1 MIEFHR
7 ARLMAIDN
15 WGAVQSAMASQADSV
30 TAVCQTLG
38 VTSLGAHSVIAMA
51 NGPLPERGQVESQ
64 LNALDYLRHVVDGN
78 RPVS

>member
-15 WGAVQSAMASQADSV
+15 WGTVQQAMAAQGTDSV
-30 TAVCQTLG
+30 TAVSRALG

-51 NGPLPERGQVESQ
+51 GGPLPERRQVESQ
-64 LNALDYLRHVVDGN
+64 LNSLDYLRQVVDGN
-78 RPVS
+78 N